1 LVPAMFET
9 KPSGYSIAY
18 ALSLIVSI
26 SVTILYVIG
35 QADLEFMRIFSN
47 IAFAPVALAPVIVA
61 LETSRRYGWEFKS
74 KLGFIWLAFLIGLFL
89 WFLGEFVWAIY
100 VLGFKIDVPYP
111 SLADVF
117 YLLGYP
123 AFIYGLI
130 TYFMGFRPALSL
142 KTAKP
147 GLFIAAVV
155 IALTIIFLYGPIITS
170 SEGTATISL
179 DLLYITLDLII
190 LIFSAEAFILTLS
203 YHTLVGGGL
212 WKAWLF
218 LALGAILNTG
228 ADLLFSYLTLLGVYY
243 EGHPSELLYL
253 WAYVAYCLAFYIHG
267 KEL

>member
-1 LVPAMFET
+1 LVSAVSET
-9 KPSGYSIAY
+9 KPSRYSLAY

-26 SVTILYVIG
+26 SLTILYIIG
-35 QADLEFMRIFSN
+35 QSDLEFMRIFSN
-47 IAFAPVALAPVIVA
+47 IAFAPVAFAPVVVA

-74 KLGFIWLAFLIGLFL
+74 KLGRIWSMFLIGLFL

-111 SLADVF
+111 SVADVF

-123 AFIYGLI
+123 VFIYGLI
-130 TYFMGFRPALSL
+130 MYFMEFRPTLSL
-142 KTAKP
+142 KTAKS
-147 GLFIAAVV
+147 GLLIAAVV
-155 IALTIIFLYGPIITS
+155 IMLTIVFLYAPIITS
-170 SEGTATISL
+170 SESLETIFL

-190 LIFSAEAFILTLS
+190 LIFSAEAFLLTLGYQS
-203 YHTLVGGGL
+203 LVGGGL

-218 LALGAILNTG
+218 LTVGAMLDAV
-228 ADLLFSYLTLLGVYY
+228 ADLLFSNLTLLDVYY